1 MRNIQAALTA
11 GDSLEGVRGVGSKS
25 PTRGVS
31 PLRFHTVG
39 PTGAGVPAGS
49 SHLSRRRRGVDDG
62 MKGGSAFR
70 DGGRGRRERNLSR
83 QLRAAIAGGSQG
95 AGGSQDA
102 GGAGGPTGVRRN
114 GTSISWSNKLTAG
127 QRLDNGFGAT
137 KRFWFVKGRDGK
149 TRAMPRRVPKTAL
162 KLSGGKA
169 RRRLSRMEAGG
180 LVEGRARGRN
190 GGRRR

>member
-1 MRNIQAALTA
+1 MLVRNIQATLTA

-39 PTGAGVPAGS
+39 PTGAGVSAGS
-49 SHLSRRRRGVDDG
+49 SHLSQRRGGVDDG
-62 MKGGSAFR
+62 MRGGSALR
-70 DGGRGRRERNLSR
+70 DGGRGRRERNPSR
-83 QLRAAIAGGSQG
+83 QLRAAIAGGSQ
-95 AGGSQDA
+95 DA
-102 GGAGGPTGVRRN
+102 GGAGGATGVRRN

-137 KRFWFVKGRDGK
+137 KRFWFVKGRNGK

-162 KLSGGKA
+162 KHAGGKA
-169 RRRLSRMEAGG
+169 GRRSSRMEAGG
-180 LVEGRARGRN
+180 LVEERSRGRN
-190 GGRRR
+190 GGRWR

>member
-49 SHLSRRRRGVDDG
+49 SHLSRRRGGVDDG
-62 MKGGSAFR
+62 MRGGSAFR
-70 DGGRGRRERNLSR
+70 DGGRGRRERNPSR
-83 QLRAAIAGGSQG
+83 PLRAAIAGGSQN
-95 AGGSQDA
+95 A
-102 GGAGGPTGVRRN
+102 GGAGGGTGVRRN
-114 GTSISWSNKLTAG
+114 GTSISWGNKLTAVSKAG

-137 KRFWFVKGRDGK
+137 KRFWFVKGRNGK

-162 KLSGGKA
+162 KHAGGKA
-169 RRRLSRMEAGG
+169 GRRLSRMEAGG
-180 LVEGRARGRN
+180 LVEERARGRN

>member
-1 MRNIQAALTA
+1 
-11 GDSLEGVRGVGSKS
+11 
-25 PTRGVS
+25 
-31 PLRFHTVG
+31 
-39 PTGAGVPAGS
+39 
-49 SHLSRRRRGVDDG
+49 

-83 QLRAAIAGGSQG
+83 QLRAAIAGGSQN
-95 AGGSQDA
+95 A
-102 GGAGGPTGVRRN
+102 GGAGGGTGVRRN